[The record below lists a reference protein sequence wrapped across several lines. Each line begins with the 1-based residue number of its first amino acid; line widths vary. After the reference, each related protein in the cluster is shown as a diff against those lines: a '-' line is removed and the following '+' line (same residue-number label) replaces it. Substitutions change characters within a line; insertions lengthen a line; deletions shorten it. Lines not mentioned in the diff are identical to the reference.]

1 MVHYFRIN
9 SSKKLDSII
18 ADISQRYTKE
28 FINNQRSI
36 LAKCL
41 VGDESISRPMI
52 LWISDIDLI
61 DNQTLTIKLSD
72 YYYSINILFKAKELE
87 EDALFIEYVAKG
99 EYYLGQKIKVQNIQN
114 TKLVN
119 NDNQLDFSNPVVNAQ
134 NRDIFKLSLNSLI
147 AVSNESSIGEW
158 DSPLWKS
165 ISQLNQNGGRTWN
178 ITGIL
183 IYKYPVF
190 YCGQKSV
197 YMQSTYEYLSEDII
211 NKIQEEISHELDSRS
226 SSLEGQINIEEKKQ
240 EIEAKYGFDNSSI
253 HFGIV
258 IQSELDSINEGNK
271 YMLIIVSNMSLES
284 YDTLKVGQTISWA
297 NLYPDSY
304 RYKRFSFPLVFK
316 TVKQSNIIIEDK
328 FTKGLKADDINQN
341 YWDFRSHIESR
352 YFDYNGKEP
361 LWIEFQNY
369 GFVYIVGIVIK
380 VFTTNDRPNSAGKLE
395 VKSFIMVT
403 SNLTLVNVSVHKPA
417 FILQKSFVEGETYL
431 IQNLNYD
438 SSSEFHETGESS
450 IAMSKYSEKKDK
462 NSSLK

>member
-147 AVSNESSIGEW
+147 AVSNESSIGE
-158 DSPLWKS
+158 
-165 ISQLNQNGGRTWN
+165 
-178 ITGIL
+178 
-183 IYKYPVF
+183 
-190 YCGQKSV
+190 
-197 YMQSTYEYLSEDII
+197 
-211 NKIQEEISHELDSRS
+211 
-226 SSLEGQINIEEKKQ
+226 
-240 EIEAKYGFDNSSI
+240 
-253 HFGIV
+253 
-258 IQSELDSINEGNK
+258 
-271 YMLIIVSNMSLES
+271 
-284 YDTLKVGQTISWA
+284 
-297 NLYPDSY
+297 
-304 RYKRFSFPLVFK
+304 
-316 TVKQSNIIIEDK
+316 
-328 FTKGLKADDINQN
+328 
-341 YWDFRSHIESR
+341 
-352 YFDYNGKEP
+352 
-361 LWIEFQNY
+361 
-369 GFVYIVGIVIK
+369 
-380 VFTTNDRPNSAGKLE
+380 
-395 VKSFIMVT
+395 
-403 SNLTLVNVSVHKPA
+403 
-417 FILQKSFVEGETYL
+417 
-431 IQNLNYD
+431 
-438 SSSEFHETGESS
+438 
-450 IAMSKYSEKKDK
+450 
-462 NSSLK
+462 